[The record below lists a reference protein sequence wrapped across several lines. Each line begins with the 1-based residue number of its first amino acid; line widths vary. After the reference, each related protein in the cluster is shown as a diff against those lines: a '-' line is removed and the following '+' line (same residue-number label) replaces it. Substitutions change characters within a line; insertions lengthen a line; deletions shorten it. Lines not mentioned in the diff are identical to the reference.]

1 MFYGSEDLKVVLPVD
16 SLNGCNTLRDALRE
30 GFLLY
35 FTELERHYNL
45 VYRIRDLR
53 FIADK
58 GVGDLA
64 YNISFKGQFPWSL
77 KISLAEEVVSDIPLS
92 LSVLEAGQQGL
103 YRDLVQLVLNQFSI
117 SVLAFEQVQILNM
130 LLEKYKPQGS
140 PYLVQFRLNYFAKD
154 RFLSDFRE
162 DLVEWCVTDEFPR
175 KLQNRFSRDLG
186 QAKEFIRKEFYK
198 GFNSVSE
205 ALRGQSKEFIRKE
218 FYKGF
223 NSVSEA
229 LRGQSTLWSEDLA
242 GQPPTGVTFNPSRL
256 LKALAISLNRETSMR
271 CKFAYE
277 IEDSGIVVLFKKTG
291 EVYREV
297 LRFDIETGDIEDCD
311 TSYELQEVGKKLEQ
325 VVLDESA

>member
-205 ALRGQSKEFIRKE
+205 ALRGQS
-218 FYKGF
+218 
-223 NSVSEA
+223 
-229 LRGQSTLWSEDLA
+229 TLWSEDLA

-256 LKALAISLNRETSMR
+256 LKALAIPLNRETSMR

-297 LRFDIETGDIEDCD
+297 LRFDSETGDIEDCD

>member
-16 SLNGCNTLRDALRE
+16 SLNGCNTLRDALCE

-205 ALRGQSKEFIRKE
+205 ALRGQS
-218 FYKGF
+218 
-223 NSVSEA
+223 
-229 LRGQSTLWSEDLA
+229 TLWSEDLA

>member
-205 ALRGQSKEFIRKE
+205 ALRGQS
-218 FYKGF
+218 
-223 NSVSEA
+223 
-229 LRGQSTLWSEDLA
+229 TLWSEDLA

-256 LKALAISLNRETSMR
+256 LKALAIPLNRETSMR

>member
-45 VYRIRDLR
+45 VYRIRDIR

-175 KLQNRFSRDLG
+175 KLQKRFSRDLG
-186 QAKEFIRKEFYK
+186 QA
-198 GFNSVSE
+198 
-205 ALRGQSKEFIRKE
+205 KEFIRKE

-256 LKALAISLNRETSMR
+256 LKALAIPLNRETSMR

-297 LRFDIETGDIEDCD
+297 LRFDSETGDIEDCD

>member
-1 MFYGSEDLKVVLPVD
+1 MFYSSEDLKVVLPSD
-16 SLNGCNTLRDALRE
+16 SLNECSTLRDVLRE

-35 FTELERHYNL
+35 FKELERQYNL

-77 KISLAEEVVSDIPLS
+77 KVSLAEDVVSDIPLS
-92 LSVLEAGQQGL
+92 SSVLESGKQGL
-103 YRDLVQLVLNQFSI
+103 YRDLVQLVLNQFSV
-117 SVLAFEQVQILNM
+117 SVLAFEQVQILNR

-162 DLVEWCVTDEFPR
+162 DLVEWCITEEFPR
-175 KLQNRFSRDLG
+175 KLQNCFSRDLS
-186 QAKEFIRKEFYK
+186 QT
-198 GFNSVSE
+198 
-205 ALRGQSKEFIRKE
+205 KEFIRKE

-229 LRGQSTLWSEDLA
+229 LRGQSTLWSNDLA
-242 GQPPTGVTFNPSRL
+242 GQPPTGVTFNPNRL
-256 LKALAISLNRETSMR
+256 LRALAIPLNRGTSMR

-277 IEDSGIVVLFKKTG
+277 VGVSGIVVLFKKTG

-297 LRFDIETGDIEDCD
+297 IHFDSETGDIEDCD
-311 TSYELQEVGKKLEQ
+311 TSYELREVGKKLEQ

>member
-205 ALRGQSKEFIRKE
+205 ALRGQS
-218 FYKGF
+218 
-223 NSVSEA
+223 
-229 LRGQSTLWSEDLA
+229 TLWSEDLA

-256 LKALAISLNRETSMR
+256 LKALAIPLNRDTSMR

-277 IEDSGIVVLFKKTG
+277 MKDSGIVVLFKKVG
-291 EVYREV
+291 DSYQEV
-297 LRFDIETGDIEDCD
+297 LRFDSEAGDIEDCD
-311 TSYELQEVGKKLEQ
+311 TSYELQEFGKKLEQ

>member
-205 ALRGQSKEFIRKE
+205 ALRGQS
-218 FYKGF
+218 
-223 NSVSEA
+223 
-229 LRGQSTLWSEDLA
+229 TLWSEDLA

>member
-1 MFYGSEDLKVVLPVD
+1 MFYSSEDLKVVLPSD
-16 SLNGCNTLRDALRE
+16 FLDGCSTLRDALRE
-30 GFLLY
+30 GFFLY
-35 FTELERHYNL
+35 FKELEKHYNL

-77 KISLAEEVVSDIPLS
+77 KISLAEGVVSDIPLS
-92 LSVLEAGQQGL
+92 SSVLESGKQGL
-103 YRDLVQLVLNQFSI
+103 YRDLIQLVLNQFSV

-140 PYLVQFRLNYFAKD
+140 SYLVQFRLNYFAKD

-162 DLVEWCVTDEFPR
+162 DLVEWCVTEEFPR
-175 KLQNRFSRDLG
+175 KLQNYFSRDLS
-186 QAKEFIRKEFYK
+186 QTKEFIRKEFYK

-205 ALRGQSKEFIRKE
+205 ALK
-218 FYKGF
+218 
-223 NSVSEA
+223 
-229 LRGQSTLWSEDLA
+229 GQSTFWSDDLA
-242 GQPPTGVTFNPSRL
+242 GQPPTGVTFNPTRL
-256 LKALAISLNRETSMR
+256 LKALAIPLNRETSMR

-277 IEDSGIVVLFKKTG
+277 VGDSGIVVLFKKTG

-297 LRFDIETGDIEDCD
+297 LRFDSETGDIEDCD
-311 TSYELQEVGKKLEQ
+311 MSYELREVSKKLEQ

>member
-30 GFLLY
+30 GFIFY

-205 ALRGQSKEFIRKE
+205 ALRGQS
-218 FYKGF
+218 
-223 NSVSEA
+223 
-229 LRGQSTLWSEDLA
+229 TLWSEDLA

>member
-1 MFYGSEDLKVVLPVD
+1 MFYSSEDLKVVLSSD
-16 SLNGCNTLRDALRE
+16 SLDGCSTLRDALRE

-35 FTELERHYNL
+35 FKELEKHYNL
-45 VYRIRDLR
+45 VYHIRDLR

-77 KISLAEEVVSDIPLS
+77 KISLAGDVVSDILLS
-92 LSVLEAGQQGL
+92 SSVLDSGKQGL
-103 YRDLVQLVLNQFSI
+103 YRDLVQLILNQFSV
-117 SVLAFEQVQILNM
+117 SVLAFEQVQILNR

-162 DLVEWCVTDEFPR
+162 DLVEWCVTEEFPR
-175 KLQNRFSRDLG
+175 KLQNCFSRDLS
-186 QAKEFIRKEFYK
+186 QT
-198 GFNSVSE
+198 
-205 ALRGQSKEFIRKE
+205 KEFIRKE

-229 LRGQSTLWSEDLA
+229 LRGQSTLWSNDLA
-242 GQPPTGVTFNPSRL
+242 GQPPTGVTFNPNRL
-256 LKALAISLNRETSMR
+256 LRALAIPLNRGTSMR

-277 IEDSGIVVLFKKTG
+277 VGVSGIVVLFKKKG

-297 LRFDIETGDIEDCD
+297 LHFD
-311 TSYELQEVGKKLEQ
+311 S
-325 VVLDESA
+325 

>member
-1 MFYGSEDLKVVLPVD
+1 MFYSSEDLKVVLPSD
-16 SLNGCNTLRDALRE
+16 FLDGCSTLRDALRE
-30 GFLLY
+30 GFFLY
-35 FTELERHYNL
+35 FKELEKHYNL

-77 KISLAEEVVSDIPLS
+77 KISLAEDVVSDILLS
-92 LSVLEAGQQGL
+92 SSVLESGKQGL
-103 YRDLVQLVLNQFSI
+103 YRDLVQLVLNQFSV
-117 SVLAFEQVQILNM
+117 SVLAFEQVQILNR

-162 DLVEWCVTDEFPR
+162 DLVEWCVTEEFPR
-175 KLQNRFSRDLG
+175 KLQNCFSRDLS
-186 QAKEFIRKEFYK
+186 QT
-198 GFNSVSE
+198 
-205 ALRGQSKEFIRKE
+205 KEFIRKE

-229 LRGQSTLWSEDLA
+229 LRGQSTLWSNDLA
-242 GQPPTGVTFNPSRL
+242 GQPPTGVTFNPTRL
-256 LKALAISLNRETSMR
+256 LKALTIPLNRETSMR

-277 IEDSGIVVLFKKTG
+277 VGDNGIVVLFKKTG

-297 LRFDIETGDIEDCD
+297 LRFDSETGDIEDCD
-311 TSYELQEVGKKLEQ
+311 TSYELREVGKKLEQ

>member
-1 MFYGSEDLKVVLPVD
+1 MFYGSKDLKVVLPVD

-205 ALRGQSKEFIRKE
+205 ALRGQS
-218 FYKGF
+218 
-223 NSVSEA
+223 
-229 LRGQSTLWSEDLA
+229 TLWSEDLA

>member
-205 ALRGQSKEFIRKE
+205 ALRGQS
-218 FYKGF
+218 
-223 NSVSEA
+223 
-229 LRGQSTLWSEDLA
+229 TLWSEDLA
-242 GQPPTGVTFNPSRL
+242 EQPPTGVTFNPSRL

>member
-1 MFYGSEDLKVVLPVD
+1 MFYGSEDLKVVLPVE

-162 DLVEWCVTDEFPR
+162 NLVEWCVTDEFPR

-186 QAKEFIRKEFYK
+186 QA
-198 GFNSVSE
+198 
-205 ALRGQSKEFIRKE
+205 KEFIRKE

>member
-1 MFYGSEDLKVVLPVD
+1 MFYSSEDLKVVLPAD
-16 SLNGCNTLRDALRE
+16 SLDGCRTLRDALRE

-35 FTELERHYNL
+35 FTELEKRYNL

-77 KISLAEEVVSDIPLS
+77 KVSLTEDVVSDIPLS
-92 LSVLEAGQQGL
+92 LSVLELGKQGL
-103 YRDLVQLVLNQFSI
+103 YRDLVQLVLNQFSVSI
-117 SVLAFEQVQILNM
+117 LAFEQVQILNM

-162 DLVEWCVTDEFPR
+162 DLVEWCVTEEFPR
-175 KLQNRFSRDLG
+175 KLQNFFSRDLS
-186 QAKEFIRKEFYK
+186 QTKEFIR
-198 GFNSVSE
+198 
-205 ALRGQSKEFIRKE
+205 RE

-229 LRGQSTLWSEDLA
+229 LRGQSTLWSDDLA
-242 GQPPTGVTFNPSRL
+242 GQPPTGVTFNPNRL
-256 LKALAISLNRETSMR
+256 LRALAIPLNRETAMR

-277 IEDSGIVVLFKKTG
+277 VDSSGIVVLFKRFG
-291 EVYREV
+291 ENYREV
-297 LRFDIETGDIEDCD
+297 LRFDSETGDIVDCV
-311 TSYELQEVGKKLEQ
+311 TSYELQEVDKKLEQ

>member
-77 KISLAEEVVSDIPLS
+77 KISLAEEVVSDVPLS

-205 ALRGQSKEFIRKE
+205 ALRGQSTF
-218 FYKGF
+218 
-223 NSVSEA
+223 
-229 LRGQSTLWSEDLA
+229 WSEDLA